1 MSASYI
7 LFDRDGTL
15 IKHIPY
21 LVDPDQVE
29 FLPNVIEGMK
39 LMKGLGFEFGVIT
52 NQSVIGRGLAT
63 RLEVDRVNARVVSL
77 LKAESIAISFILMC
91 PHQPSEMCSCRK
103 PSLGLGIIAI
113 EEFGLSPST
122 SFMIGDAA
130 SDISFGQGIGCHTIQ
145 IIERPE
151 IASSAD
157 YATID
162 LLGAAKYIHSQ
173 IERA

>member
-1 MSASYI
+1 MPASYI

-77 LKAESIAISFILMC
+77 LKAEAIAISCILMC
-91 PHQPSEMCSCRK
+91 PHQPSEM
-103 PSLGLGIIAI
+103 
-113 EEFGLSPST
+113 
-122 SFMIGDAA
+122 
-130 SDISFGQGIGCHTIQ
+130 
-145 IIERPE
+145 
-151 IASSAD
+151 
-157 YATID
+157 
-162 LLGAAKYIHSQ
+162 
-173 IERA
+173 